1 MRDKLASQI
10 QAGGGKK
17 VTRGNQRKE
26 EKSLTATSAELR
38 SALDGR
44 GRPSPDDRNQRRRTG
59 GSAPHL
65 QSLTSLL
72 TARRPALPLDVQIL
86 HVQRVVFDEFS
97 AGFYVF
103 AHQRSE
109 DGLTLGY
116 VFEADLQKRA
126 ALGIHGRFPELLGSH
141 FSEAFVALDDVLSAA
156 FVQDV
161 IEEFAGSMFLDD
173 LRLFRP
179 YSERRLA
186 GFLLRLLGFFF
197 LGGA

>member
-1 MRDKLASQI
+1 MLSSRPA
-10 QAGGGKK
+10 A
-17 VTRGNQRKE
+17 E
-26 EKSLTATSAELR
+26 YTSAPLAEGWAASSFITVCRALLGRAGAPVPTR
-38 SALDGR
+38 SKSTAAGR
-44 GRPSPDDRNQRRRTG
+44 SVRPTRADSNPTVAG
-59 GSAPHL
+59 E
-65 QSLTSLL
+65 T
-72 TARRPALPLDVQIL
+72 PALPLDVQIL
-86 HVQRVVFDEFS
+86 HVQRVFFDEFS

-141 FSEAFVALDDVLSAA
+141 FSEAFVALDDVFSAA

-197 LGGA
+197 LSGA